1 MTPDMWHQT
10 MTELVSILTIVA
22 IPSAA
27 TLVLLRRD
35 KVRADRQKRVNR

>member
-1 MTPDMWHQT
+1 MTPELWHQT
-10 MTELVSILTIVA
+10 ITELGSILTIFA
-22 IPSAA
+22 IPTAA